1 MSNSRFQA
9 YASSKI
15 LKGLIILA
23 TGPTKTMSFRMLITV
38 IVVVCGLFLTCGI
51 SLANI
56 MLVQGEKY
64 QQKASQQQLYDIE
77 TTAERGEIYDS
88 NMEVLATSAT
98 VWTVFASPNDIKDIK
113 NDDDREKIK
122 QDISKNLAKILD
134 LEKQEVLEHLE
145 KKTSYEIIKKKIED
159 DVAAKVKKY
168 ISKSEY
174 NVGRYIGLDESTKRF
189 YPNNNLASVLLGFV
203 GDDNDGL
210 SGIEAYYNTTLS
222 GTSGRVVAAKKANG
236 VTMPFTY
243 ESVVEAKQGNS
254 LVLSIDK
261 YIQHVCEKYLE
272 QSIEDNKISNRGA
285 AVVMNVNTGEILAMA
300 VKEDFNPNEPF
311 AISKKDKKKLKEFSG
326 EEKDEKLNQL
336 RYAQWRNKAIS
347 DAYEPGSVFKIVTA
361 SAALEENKTTPKAT
375 YTCNGKILIAGNKYR
390 CHLHGGHGTQDLA
403 KAMSNSCNPAFIT
416 MGTELGS
423 DLFTQ
428 YFKAFGFT
436 EKTGI
441 DLPGEGTSVYHSL
454 ENMGPTELASSSFG
468 QTFNITPMQLIS
480 AVSASVNGGKLVQ
493 PHVVKEIIDADGNT
507 VKTIDTVVK
516 RQVVSEKTS
525 ETMRDLLEKV
535 VDGGGG
541 KNAYI
546 AGYRIGG
553 KTGTSEKV
561 AEMEESGKQGLYIGS
576 FVGVAPANK
585 PEIAVLI
592 MLDTPT
598 GGAYYGSAIAAPY
611 GGQIM
616 EDILPYLGYE
626 PQYTDEQLSTM
637 AIKVPDVTGDS
648 LNVAKNSIT
657 EVNLSYKVVGNGE
670 KVIKQSP
677 SSASSI
683 YENGT
688 VILYTE
694 KDAKTKTVTMPDLKG
709 KSVSAVNETLSR
721 IGLNVEY
728 TGTDLTST
736 GVVAYSQSVSKGT
749 EVNQGTVIKVG
760 FRNTTSAD

>member
-1 MSNSRFQA
+1 M
-9 YASSKI
+9 
-15 LKGLIILA
+15 A

-64 QQKASQQQLYDIE
+64 QQKASEQQLYDIE
-77 TTAERGEIYDS
+77 TTAARGEIYDS

-98 VWTVFASPNDIKDIK
+98 VWTVFANPNDIKAIDDENDRNVIK
-113 NDDDREKIK
+113 NDIA
-122 QDISKNLAKILD
+122 KNLSKIL
-134 LEKQEVLEHLE
+134 EIEQQEVLEHLE
-145 KKTSYEIIKKKIED
+145 KQTSYEIIKKKIED

-168 ISKSEY
+168 ISDSEY
-174 NVGRYIGLDESTKRF
+174 NIGRYIGLDESTKRF

-272 QSIEDNKISNRGA
+272 QSIKDNEISERGA

-300 VKEDFNPNEPF
+300 VKEDFDPNDPF
-311 AISKKDKKKLKEFSG
+311 TISKADQKKLNEYSG
-326 EEKDEKLNQL
+326 TERQEKLSEL
-336 RYAQWRNKAIS
+336 RYRQWRNKAVS
-347 DAYEPGSVFKIVTA
+347 DTYEPGSVFKIITA
-361 SAALEENKTTPKAT
+361 AAALEEEKTSLKST
-375 YTCNGKILIAGNKYR
+375 YTCNGKILIAGNKYN
-390 CHLHGGHGTQDLA
+390 CHLHGGHGTQNLSQ
-403 KAMSNSCNPAFIT
+403 AMSNSCNPAFIT
-416 MGTELGS
+416 IGTELGS
-423 DLFTQ
+423 ENFTQ

-441 DLPGEGTSVYHSL
+441 DLPGEGTSVYHTL
-454 ENMGPTELASSSFG
+454 DNMGPTELASSSFG
-468 QTFNITPMQLIS
+468 QTFNITPMQLIT

-507 VKTIDTVVK
+507 VETVDTVVK
-516 RQVVSEKTS
+516 RQVISEETS
-525 ETMRDLLEKV
+525 ATIRELMENV

-541 KNAYI
+541 KNAYV

-561 AEMEESGKQGLYIGS
+561 AQMEESGEQGLYIGS
-576 FVGVAPANK
+576 FVGVAPANS

-611 GGQIM
+611 GGQIL
-616 EDILPYLGYE
+616 EDVLPYLGYE
-626 PQYTDEQLSTM
+626 PQYTDEQLATM

-648 LNVAKNSIT
+648 LGVAKNSIT
-657 EVNLSYKVVGNGE
+657 EAGLSYKVVGEGE
-670 KVIKQSP
+670 KVVKQSP
-677 SSASSI
+677 SSSSSI

-694 KDAKTKTVTMPDLKG
+694 KDSKTNTVTMPDLKG
-709 KSVSAVNETLSR
+709 LSVAQANETLSR
-721 IGLNVEY
+721 LGLNIEY
-728 TGTDLTST
+728 SGTDLTST
-736 GVVAYSQSVSKGT
+736 GVVAYSQSVQKGT
-749 EVNQGTVIKVG
+749 EVNQGTVVKVG
-760 FRNTTSAD
+760 FRSTTSAD